1 MMPLHVF
8 SPTLNQMHVVVFSE
22 SVFHVENLLYPP
34 DISFSAFVMW
44 CTLSVG
50 PLLVPRTFKH
60 KVKASICSY
69 KNAQV
74 GFAAQETLNICA
86 ARASR
91 WGAVSQRCISDSEL
105 GGE

>member
-1 MMPLHVF
+1 MVPLHVL

-34 DISFSAFVMW
+34 EISFSAFVMW

-60 KVKASICSY
+60 KSKSNFLLIQACTGRVRCSRDT
-69 KNAQV
+69 QHLRCQ
-74 GFAAQETLNICA
+74 GQQMGG
-86 ARASR
+86 S
-91 WGAVSQRCISDSEL
+91 VSKMHQ
-105 GGE
+105 